1 MLDPGELVALL
12 GASGSGKSTLLSIVG
27 LLLRPTA
34 GIITIGGERVDAL
47 SDAKSSLFRNER
59 LGFIFQ
65 FHNLLPDFTALENV
79 GFPAAATGGGMTSAI
94 RQRASELLVR
104 VWALGPDEFPSCS
117 TFRGT
122 EAARSDCAG
131 VDEPP
136 RACSGRPAYR
146 QSGQGISRSGP
157 GANARDQPRGRD
169 DIPHLHPMTS
179 GLPRTARAASSF
191 ATARSTVCRR
201 ANFAKDPSAERS
213 PNRRASRCSGAEAFR
228 RHRQSAR
235 LTAYDLKLLGSLVVF

>member
-1 MLDPGELVALL
+1 MTSALDARGIVMTFQNGDELTRVLLGIDLMLDPGELVALL

-104 VWALGPDEFPSCS
+104 VGLSDRMNFP
-117 TFRGT
+117 
-122 EAARSDCAG
+122 AARLSGGQKQRVAIARALMNRPEL
-131 VDEPP
+131 VLADEPTG
-136 RACSGRPAYR
+136 SL
-146 QSGQGISRSGP
+146 
-157 GANARDQPRGRD
+157 D
-169 DIPHLHPMTS
+169 
-179 GLPRTARAASSF
+179 
-191 ATARSTVCRR
+191 
-201 ANFAKDPSAERS
+201 
-213 PNRRASRCSGAEAFR
+213 RASADQVLALMREINREDGTTFLICTHDERLASHCTRRITLRDGQIDSLPPSKFR
-228 RHRQSAR
+228 
-235 LTAYDLKLLGSLVVF
+235 

>member
-1 MLDPGELVALL
+1 MTSALDARGIVMTFQNGDELTRVLLGIDLMLDPGELVALL

-104 VWALGPDEFPSCS
+104 VGLSDRMNFP
-117 TFRGT
+117 
-122 EAARSDCAG
+122 AARLSGGQKQRVAIARALMNRPEL
-131 VDEPP
+131 VLADEPTG
-136 RACSGRPAYR
+136 SL
-146 QSGQGISRSGP
+146 
-157 GANARDQPRGRD
+157 D
-169 DIPHLHPMTS
+169 
-179 GLPRTARAASSF
+179 
-191 ATARSTVCRR
+191 
-201 ANFAKDPSAERS
+201 
-213 PNRRASRCSGAEAFR
+213 RASADQVLALMREINREDGTTFLICTHDERVASHCTRRITLRDGQIDSLPPSKFR
-228 RHRQSAR
+228 
-235 LTAYDLKLLGSLVVF
+235 